1 MSKTTSTEQTPGQP
15 SHGAV
20 GWKTVSVFVS
30 STFDDMHAERDY
42 LVKEVFPRLREW
54 CEQRRLRLVDVD
66 LRWGVTE
73 ADATNNKRVVDV
85 CLRRIDDCRPFF
97 ICLLGQR
104 YGWIPRRQ
112 DVAAETGGAS
122 PHIAGALGAASVTEK
137 NKKKT
142 GRHLEGRTW
151 DEQPRLTT
159 PLPAKPTGCL
169 PIAGTCFVEPTR
181 DGWSSQSTRSTGV
194 MWADN
199 GVSNVFHRQPRP
211 SIIAS

>member
-1 MSKTTSTEQTPGQP
+1 MSTSSKINPGQT
-15 SHGAV
+15 SSEAV

-54 CEQRRLRLVDVD
+54 CELRRLRLVDVD

-112 DVAAETGGAS
+112 DEAAETSGAY
-122 PHIAGALGAASVTEK
+122 PHIAGALGS
-137 NKKKT
+137 
-142 GRHLEGRTW
+142 W
-151 DEQPRLTT
+151 PR
-159 PLPAKPTGCL
+159 
-169 PIAGTCFVEPTR
+169 R
-181 DGWSSQSTRSTGV
+181 
-194 MWADN
+194 
-199 GVSNVFHRQPRP
+199 
-211 SIIAS
+211 